1 MAQVPIITE
10 RTVEKLSKYL
20 DSVNNLVDQGHSPTE
35 ALKKV
40 AEENNLSP
48 EYIRSV
54 GIAYNSGLTNYYIHH
69 EKRATALYDTE
80 LCEPEKVIKELFTP
94 RSKKAE
100 DVDPFYL
107 YSPAFHDIGRY
118 RPPEPVVKAAEFRS
132 VESIS
137 KEINTLIQ
145 HKRKEKE
152 ILESELKMIY
162 ELVDADLRKIASYY
176 ERDGAIDPHI
186 VNETCKTL
194 NIVSGPILK
203 AAEVS
208 DNKQYYSKNTT
219 FSNKL
224 EPYRYIIRINEFT
237 KKANI
242 IRDKIQVLDNE
253 LAIIDKKLEGFKK
266 KLPNQSE
273 NELNSGKQT
282 KTAQTTPPAPQ
293 TTSPS
298 SQTKSPSSQIKPP
311 SLAETYSKFEE
322 SRKKIFDFASS
333 TFDEEAVAYPRNVIP
348 VDKAQPEHSK
358 DILKANANVVKV
370 ILTNL
375 MLNDPII
382 SKYEPEKVLDAY
394 SKLAALA
401 PAAMTREVI
410 MVPLL
415 QKILETGTLDPLDV
429 ANLIKFNLQIAKHI
443 ENVS

>member
-203 AAEVS
+203 AAEVP

-273 NELNSGKQT
+273 NELNSYKQT
-282 KTAQTTPPAPQ
+282 KTAQATP
-293 TTSPS
+293 
-298 SQTKSPSSQIKPP
+298 PSSQIKPP
-311 SLAETYSKFEE
+311 SLEETYSKFEE
-322 SRKKIFDFASS
+322 SRKKIFDFAAS
-333 TFDEEAVAYPRNVIP
+333 TFDQESISYPGSFTP